1 MRVIDLLQRIA
12 NGEELPNK
20 FKFDD
25 DIYYKQSLKCYR
37 CNETGKI
44 FEECFILEDLDK
56 EIEIIEEDKKIEKID
71 VNYLQQIK
79 KWKRAKVLG
88 NKINEIIDY
97 INKEK

>member
-1 MRVIDLLQRIA
+1 MKVIDLLNKIA

-25 DIYYKQSLKCYR
+25 DIYYKQSSKCYR
-37 CNETGKI
+37 CNETENI

-56 EIEIIEEDKKIEKID
+56 EIEIIEEDKKIENIGTIYFNETPTEAILHRKIE
-71 VNYLQQIK
+71 
-79 KWKRAKVLG
+79 
-88 NKINEIIDY
+88 EIINY